1 MSDPFKHHSS
11 GLDSPALGAL
21 AVTPSDG
28 IDLATAIRAVTIGGG
43 GTLAFVGA
51 DGAIHTTGDLP
62 AGTYALRASRIRATG
77 TSATD
82 ITGWI

>member
-21 AVTPSDG
+21 AVTPSDSA
-28 IDLATAIRAVTIGGG
+28 DLATAIRAVTIGGG
-43 GTLAFVGA
+43 GTLAFVGV
-51 DGAIHTTGDLP
+51 DGTTCTTGELP
-62 AGTYALRASRIRATG
+62 AGTYALRASSIRATG
-77 TSATD
+77 TTATD